1 MAWVNGSK
9 ILFRS
14 RIYRSLPLVLLTLN
28 ENNINFN
35 AAKTE
40 IMERKKAEKV
50 DLERRKGMYL
60 QVGLVV
66 VLSIILIAFEWTSKP
81 VELDDTEMVQ
91 EIEFEDE
98 MIVTRRQ
105 EKPKEQPKPET
116 PKVAEVLDIVED
128 DVEIE
133 DFDFDMEVDENT
145 EYDFTS
151 IVDDEE
157 EQIEEEEV
165 FYIVED
171 MPTFNGGDP
180 AIEFRKYI
188 ANNLEYPE
196 IAAENGIS
204 GRVIVQF
211 AVDKNGRVEDAVVVR
226 SVDPALDKEALR
238 VVMASPRWSPG
249 KQRGK
254 AVKVLFTFPINFVLQ

>member
-1 MAWVNGSK
+1 
-9 ILFRS
+9 
-14 RIYRSLPLVLLTLN
+14 
-28 ENNINFN
+28 
-35 AAKTE
+35 
-40 IMERKKAEKV
+40 MELKKSKKA
-50 DLERRKGMYL
+50 DLERDKGMFV

-66 VLSIILIAFEWTSKP
+66 ALSVILIGFEWTSKP
-81 VELDDTEMVQ
+81 KEDDGTEMVQ
-91 EIEFEDE
+91 QIEFENE

-105 EKPKEQPKPET
+105 EQPKEQPKPEA

-133 DFDFDMEVDENT
+133 DFDFDMEVDEDT
-145 EYDFTS
+145 EYDFTM
-151 IVDDEE
+151 IQNDEE
-157 EQIEEEEV
+157 EIDEEEI

-188 ANNLEYPE
+188 AANLEYPE

-211 AVDKNGRVEDAVVVR
+211 AVNAKGKVVDAVVVR
-226 SVDPALDKEALR
+226 PVDPALDKEAIR
-238 VVMASPRWSPG
+238 VVMASPPWTPG

>member
-1 MAWVNGSK
+1 
-9 ILFRS
+9 
-14 RIYRSLPLVLLTLN
+14 
-28 ENNINFN
+28 
-35 AAKTE
+35 
-40 IMERKKAEKV
+40 MEVKKSKKA
-50 DLERRKGMYL
+50 DLENKKSIFI

-66 VLSIILIAFEWTSKP
+66 ALSIILIGFEWTSKP
-81 VELDDTEMVQ
+81 DSGDDSEMVQ
-91 EIEFEDE
+91 QIEMENE

-105 EKPKEQPKPET
+105 EPPKEQPKPET

-128 DVEIE
+128 DVEID
-133 DFDFDMEVDENT
+133 DFDFDMEVDDDT
-145 EYDFTS
+145 EYDFTM
-151 IVDDEE
+151 VEDDEE
-157 EQIEEEEV
+157 QIDEEEI

-188 ANNLEYPE
+188 AANLEYPE

-211 AVDKNGRVEDAVVVR
+211 AVNSNGRVVDAVVVR
-226 SVDPALDKEALR
+226 SVDPALDKEAIR
-238 VVMASPRWSPG
+238 VVMTSPPWTPG
-249 KQRGK
+249 RQRGK

>member
-1 MAWVNGSK
+1 
-9 ILFRS
+9 
-14 RIYRSLPLVLLTLN
+14 
-28 ENNINFN
+28 
-35 AAKTE
+35 
-40 IMERKKAEKV
+40 MEVKKSKKA
-50 DLERRKGMYL
+50 DLENKKGVFI

-66 VLSIILIAFEWTSKP
+66 ALSIILIGFEWTSKP
-81 VELDDTEMVQ
+81 ESDDDTEMVQ
-91 EIEFEDE
+91 QIEMENE

-105 EKPKEQPKPET
+105 EPPKEQPKPET

-128 DVEIE
+128 DVEID
-133 DFDFDMEVDENT
+133 DFDFDMEVDDDT
-145 EYDFTS
+145 EYDFTM
-151 IVDDEE
+151 VEDDEE
-157 EQIEEEEV
+157 QIDEEEI

-188 ANNLEYPE
+188 ASNLEYPE

-211 AVDKNGRVEDAVVVR
+211 AVNARGRVVDAVVVR
-226 SVDPALDKEALR
+226 SVDPALDKEAIR
-238 VVMASPRWSPG
+238 VVMTSPPWSPG

>member
-1 MAWVNGSK
+1 MEVKKSK
-9 ILFRS
+9 
-14 RIYRSLPLVLLTLN
+14 
-28 ENNINFN
+28 N
-35 AAKTE
+35 A
-40 IMERKKAEKV
+40 
-50 DLERRKGMYL
+50 DLENKKGIFI

-66 VLSIILIAFEWTSKP
+66 ALSIILIGFEWTSKP
-81 VELDDTEMVQ
+81 DSGDDTEMVQ
-91 EIEFEDE
+91 QIEMENE

-105 EKPKEQPKPET
+105 EPPKEQPKPET

-128 DVEIE
+128 DVEID
-133 DFDFDMEVDENT
+133 DFDFDMEVDDDT
-145 EYDFTS
+145 EYDFTM
-151 IVDDEE
+151 VDDDEE
-157 EQIEEEEV
+157 QIDEEEI

-171 MPTFNGGDP
+171 MPTFNGGEP

-188 ANNLEYPE
+188 AANLEYPE

-211 AVDKNGRVEDAVVVR
+211 AVNARGKVVDAVVVR
-226 SVDPALDKEALR
+226 SVDPALDKEAIR
-238 VVMASPRWSPG
+238 VVMTSPPWSPG